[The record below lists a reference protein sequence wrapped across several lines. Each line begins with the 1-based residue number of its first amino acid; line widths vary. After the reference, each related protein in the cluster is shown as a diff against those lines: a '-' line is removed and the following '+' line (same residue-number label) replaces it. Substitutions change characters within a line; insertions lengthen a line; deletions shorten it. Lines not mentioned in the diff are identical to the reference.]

1 MAYAVYYLHDP
12 SAPKPNRPTRLGVN
26 VLLTWKGK
34 LLLEYRR
41 DSDQWGL
48 IGGGVK
54 GPEPETRA
62 IAREVWEETG
72 IRLPESAFRKLRVF
86 DEPSRIAAF
95 QDGTVR
101 RMVCILYEA
110 DLDREPVLRLSA
122 ESRQLRFFSTRE
134 LRTIPIAP
142 THLPMVA
149 LLADQS

>member
-12 SAPKPNRPTRLGVN
+12 GAPKPNRPTRLGVN

-54 GPEPETRA
+54 DPEPETRA

-95 QDGTVR
+95 QDGF
-101 RMVCILYEA
+101 A
-110 DLDREPVLRLSA
+110 G
-122 ESRQLRFFSTRE
+122 
-134 LRTIPIAP
+134 
-142 THLPMVA
+142 
-149 LLADQS
+149 